1 MRTRV
6 CVHGCYGEGEL
17 PRKVISR
24 EEKGGRE
31 EMEGGGE
38 ERGGIREREREN
50 KKGRGKGGDEA
61 SVVKSTIAASVKNSN

>member
-17 PRKVISR
+17 PRKVISG

-31 EMEGGGE
+31 GARRGE
-38 ERGGIREREREN
+38 RDKRERERKN